1 MQLTVVIR
9 PQRIDRGET
18 RDAHAR
24 RAFMAKKFSVASSR
38 LAADSDLP
46 SWPL

>member
-1 MQLTVVIR
+1 MSLLDMQLAVVIR

-24 RAFMAKKFSVASSR
+24 RAFMAKKILSGQ
-38 LAADSDLP
+38 LTP
-46 SWPL
+46 GC